1 MSSLFHDVATH
12 LTFTFSIWRISH
24 LTNMVHYYQSY
35 NPALIWA
42 FGKKTNE
49 KHNLSHS
56 FTYADCINMFNKAQD
71 TRKPTW
77 SLSVGGWVDLLIQFP
92 RNQNDTETCT
102 HLFVHNVCAGLL
114 AVFWSKAGS
123 LLLRSQVRKGL
134 ESLILTATSGAT
146 FSVLLS
152 STLLLKAA
160 TLWLNETKQG
170 WSYDYGISDCM
181 VVCSY

>member
-1 MSSLFHDVATH
+1 
-12 LTFTFSIWRISH
+12 
-24 LTNMVHYYQSY
+24 MVHCCQSY

-42 FGKKTNE
+42 FGEKTNE
-49 KHNLSHS
+49 RHNLSHS
-56 FTYADCINMFNKAQD
+56 CTYADCINMFNKAQD

-77 SLSVGGWVDLLIQFP
+77 SLSVGGWVDLRIQFP
-92 RNQNDTETCT
+92 RNQNDTETRR

-160 TLWLNETKQG
+160 TLWLNQTKRG
-170 WSYDYGISDCM
+170 CSYDYRISDCT
-181 VVCSY
+181 VICSY